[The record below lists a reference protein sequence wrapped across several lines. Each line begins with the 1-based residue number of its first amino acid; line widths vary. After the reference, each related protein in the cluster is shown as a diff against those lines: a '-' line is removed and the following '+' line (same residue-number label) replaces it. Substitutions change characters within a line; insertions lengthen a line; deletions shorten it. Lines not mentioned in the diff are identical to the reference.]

1 MSKSLKKSQADV
13 LVFGAGPAGISASIN
28 ASRQGARVILV
39 ERYPHAGGM
48 STLIPISMW
57 PIVTAVEIG
66 ELEQSY
72 SGFPREVIERLKKVG
87 GIEERG
93 IVADGIDTWVP
104 DEEKGND
111 IATSKWYFYDPEA
124 LKFIFLEMLEEA
136 GVDLRVN
143 SLAVESVLEGKS
155 IKEVEVE
162 NLLKR
167 ESFSGKIVI
176 DTTGS
181 ADIIH
186 RSGIDTDYGRSSDGA
201 IMPSSTSWRIAGVDT
216 DSLNFDKAVRLYDE
230 KRKSGELDI
239 PLEGLAVHLFC
250 KGVVH
255 IFGTRV
261 FNVNPLDPVQA
272 AYGEREQR
280 RQIKEI
286 FLLFKKEL
294 PEFKD
299 SHIID
304 TGISMGMIGT
314 RRIKGD
320 YHIAMDELLEAKKFE
335 DTIATGTYRMEIW
348 DPKGNKNF
356 FHHLKNDWYSFP
368 YRCLLPKGLDNV
380 ITAGS
385 TISGQYEAMA
395 SWAIQP
401 VCMLT
406 GQAAGTAAGICISD
420 KVLPREVTIEKLQ
433 KTLKEN
439 GVFLG

>member
-1 MSKSLKKSQADV
+1 MSEMMKEYNADV

-28 ASRQGARVILV
+28 ASRQGAKVTLL
-39 ERYPHAGGM
+39 ERYPYVGGM
-48 STLIPISMW
+48 ATLIPISMW
-57 PIVTAVEIG
+57 PIVTAIEIG

-72 SGFPREVIERLKKVG
+72 DGFPNEVIERLKKVG

-93 IVADGIDTWVP
+93 VVADGIDTWMP
-104 DEEKGND
+104 DDDKEND

-124 LKFIFLEMLEEA
+124 LKIIFFEMLEDA

-143 SLAVESVLEGKS
+143 CLAVKS
-155 IKEVEVE
+155 NVDNQTITGVEVE
-162 NLLKR
+162 TLLER
-167 ESFSGKIVI
+167 ELFKGKIII

-186 RSGIDTDYGRSSDGA
+186 RAGIETDFGRVVDGA

-216 DSLNFDKAVRLYDE
+216 DNLDADRAVQLYE
-230 KRKSGELDI
+230 QKRQTGELKVPMEGIAVI
-239 PLEGLAVHLFC
+239 PFC

-261 FNVNPLDPVQA
+261 FDVNPLDPKQA
-272 AYGEREQR
+272 AYGEKEQR
-280 RQIKEI
+280 RQISDI
-286 FLLFKKEL
+286 FMLFKKEL
-294 PEFKD
+294 PAFKD
-299 SHIID
+299 ARIIN
-304 TGISMGMIGT
+304 TGVSMGMIGT

-320 YHIAMDELLEAKKFE
+320 YHITMEELLAAKKF
-335 DTIATGTYRMEIW
+335 DDVIATGTYRMEIW

-368 YRCLLPKGLDNV
+368 YRCLLPRGLDNV

-406 GQAAGTAAGICISD
+406 GQAAGTAAGLCVAEN
-420 KVLPREVTIEKLQ
+420 KKPREISIERLQ
-433 KTLKEN
+433 ETLKEN
-439 GVFLG
+439 KVFLG